1 MTVSE
6 LLRTT
11 TSAELSE
18 WMAYFQLERERD
30 QPSEEDELRKVFNAH
45 G

>member
-1 MTVSE
+1 MTVNE

-18 WMAYFQLERERD
+18 WMAYFQLENEQG
-30 QPSEEDELRKVFNAH
+30 QPSDEEALRKMFNAY

>member
-1 MTVSE
+1 MTVNE

-18 WMAYFQLERERD
+18 WMAYFQLEREQD
-30 QPSEEDELRKVFNAH
+30 QPSEEEALRKMFNAY